1 MFKIWRRE
9 GSGGSGSSKKEDEG
23 EQGKEWR
30 MVEEV
35 MREGVDEVSGE
46 IDASLSSP
54 VKGGDPFS
62 ASEDEIRAIEDWWSQ
77 KEEAEEEVEEEGSE
91 EGEGGVVS
99 GEEGDESTDLISR
112 LKEIGSEEE
121 EEETTLMREM
131 EELGNLSV
139 EDLLILAKEI
149 REGVEKIEEE
159 RKDRLGAV
167 EESASARAREEVEEE
182 AKDKREKARDENSRH
197 HAIHRVFSS

>member
-1 MFKIWRRE
+1 MRIWRRRV
-9 GSGGSGSSKKEDEG
+9 GGGKRAEVEQEG
-23 EQGKEWR
+23 EEQGTG
-30 MVEEV
+30 VL
-35 MREGVDEVSGE
+35 REGESEELSGE
-46 IDASLSSP
+46 TASVTAVVGEGEDS
-54 VKGGDPFS
+54 FS

-77 KEEAEEEVEEEGSE
+77 KEEVSEEEEEASE

-112 LKEIGSEEE
+112 LKEIGTEEE
-121 EEETTLMREM
+121 EEETALMHEM

-149 REGVEKIEEE
+149 REGVEKIKEE

-182 AKDKREKARDENSRH
+182 AKDKREKARDGNSRH
-197 HAIHRVFSS
+197 RVGHRVFSS

>member
-1 MFKIWRRE
+1 MRIWRRKV
-9 GSGGSGSSKKEDEG
+9 SGGKRTEVEQEG
-23 EQGKEWR
+23 EEQGTGVLR
-30 MVEEV
+30 EE
-35 MREGVDEVSGE
+35 ESEELSGE
-46 IDASLSSP
+46 TAS
-54 VKGGDPFS
+54 VTAVVGGREDPFS

-77 KEEAEEEVEEEGSE
+77 KEEVSEEEEEESE
-91 EGEGGVVS
+91 EGGVVS

-121 EEETTLMREM
+121 EEETALMREM

-139 EDLLILAKEI
+139 EDLLLLAKEI
-149 REGVEKIEEE
+149 REGVEKIKEE

-197 HAIHRVFSS
+197 RARHRVFSS

>member
-1 MFKIWRRE
+1 MRIWGRRV
-9 GSGGSGSSKKEDEG
+9 GGGKRVEVEQEEG
-23 EQGKEWR
+23 EQGTG
-30 MVEEV
+30 VL
-35 MREGVDEVSGE
+35 REGESEELSGKT
-46 IDASLSSP
+46 AS
-54 VKGGDPFS
+54 VTAVAGGGEDPFS

-77 KEEAEEEVEEEGSE
+77 KEEVSEEESE
-91 EGEGGVVS
+91 EGEGGAVS

-121 EEETTLMREM
+121 EEETALMREM

-139 EDLLILAKEI
+139 EDLLVLAKEI
-149 REGVEKIEEE
+149 REGVEKIKEE

-182 AKDKREKARDENSRH
+182 VKRKREKARDENSRH
-197 HAIHRVFSS
+197 HARHRVFSS